1 MFIIGFILAN
11 RCSVKRLK
19 FKVKK
24 GDSGKLI
31 NDQKKCYESSF
42 IYTRTLF
49 AGDLFQLLQ
58 ERAS

>member
-19 FKVKK
+19 VKVKK
-24 GDSGKLI
+24 GDLGKLI
-31 NDQKKCYESSF
+31 NEKKCYESSF